1 MFSADEKRIL
11 RSSSKRPTE
20 ASPVATS
27 AAPSKKK
34 KKETTKGSSL
44 KSLPQKSES
53 DAVVPSGGV
62 DEDDMA
68 GSDLDLEEMEGVD
81 EGEEELTMEAEAVE
95 EERRKPCK
103 AEGAEKEEEVVCR
116 FIGVPVPQEEAKE
129 RWPHRYN
136 NEKWFDKGSL
146 CSIVKRS
153 FETVKDPIIKA
164 KHHFYEAE
172 VENCIYRVDDDVY
185 VAGEKGDDQFIARIV
200 EFFEGLDGRSYF
212 TAKWFFRVED
222 TMIKG
227 KHVSNHEEKRVFIS
241 EVKDDNLLE
250 CISRKVTIV
259 QVSPDVDLVAKA
271 SKIPPCDLYYDMSY
285 SPDFSTFAKVP
296 SDEPEVLSGSSSTV
310 SSPIEVGLSK
320 DETQSNERRE
330 LTLLD
335 IFSGCGAM
343 STGLCLGAN
352 ESGLKLVTAFGDIP
366 TNNDDDSDI
375 LEASEKDSS
384 PDSEEFEVQKLIDI
398 CYGDPTNVGKDGLM
412 FKVRWK
418 GYSKAFDTWEP
429 IEGLSN
435 CEESID
441 QFVRAGYRAKILPL
455 PGDVDVI
462 CGGPPCQGISGF
474 NRFRQVD
481 DPMKDNK
488 NNQVPIFMDIV
499 EYLKPKFVLME
510 NVVDILKFAEGY
522 IGRYAVS
529 RFVEMNYQSKLG
541 IMGAGCYGL
550 PQYRLRMFLWGVF
563 PTEQN
568 VVGYLRDQQYELQRE
583 IVLEDAISDL
593 PPVTNDEIRDEMTYL
608 DDPKTDLQFKIR
620 ALKDGCTLNST
631 LYDHRPLRLNED
643 DYLRVCQIPKHKGA
657 NFRNLP
663 GVRVRANNVVELD
676 PNVERVYL
684 PSKKPLVP
692 DYAIT
697 FVKGKSSKPF
707 GRLWW
712 DETVATVVTRAEPHN
727 QIIIHPVQDRV
738 LTIRENARLQGFP
751 DWYKLFGPI
760 KERYIQVG
768 NAVAVPVAQG
778 LGYALGMAVKGLNSE
793 GHVMTLSKSFSTLR
807 RTESSS
813 ELEEVDLN

>member
-1 MFSADEKRIL
+1 
-11 RSSSKRPTE
+11 
-20 ASPVATS
+20 
-27 AAPSKKK
+27 
-34 KKETTKGSSL
+34 
-44 KSLPQKSES
+44 
-53 DAVVPSGGV
+53 
-62 DEDDMA
+62 
-68 GSDLDLEEMEGVD
+68 
-81 EGEEELTMEAEAVE
+81 
-95 EERRKPCK
+95 
-103 AEGAEKEEEVVCR
+103 
-116 FIGVPVPQEEAKE
+116 
-129 RWPHRYN
+129 
-136 NEKWFDKGSL
+136 
-146 CSIVKRS
+146 
-153 FETVKDPIIKA
+153 
-164 KHHFYEAE
+164 
-172 VENCIYRVDDDVY
+172 
-185 VAGEKGDDQFIARIV
+185 
-200 EFFEGLDGRSYF
+200 
-212 TAKWFFRVED
+212 
-222 TMIKG
+222 
-227 KHVSNHEEKRVFIS
+227 
-241 EVKDDNLLE
+241 
-250 CISRKVTIV
+250 
-259 QVSPDVDLVAKA
+259 
-271 SKIPPCDLYYDMSY
+271 MSY
-285 SPDFSTFAKVP
+285 SPDFSTFAKIL

-310 SSPIEVGLSK
+310 SSPIEVALSK

-352 ESGLKLVTAFGDIP
+352 ESGLKLVTRWAVDLNEHACESLRFNHPETQVRNEKAGHFLLLLKEWQKLCTDRNLIGSAQAFNDIP
-366 TNNDDDSDI
+366 TNNDDNPDI

-455 PGDVDVI
+455 PGDADVI
-462 CGGPPCQGISGF
+462 CGGPPCQGMSGF
-474 NRFRQVD
+474 NRFRQAA
-481 DPMKDNK
+481 DPMKDKK
-488 NNQVPIFMDIV
+488 NNQVAIFMDIV
-499 EYLKPKFVLME
+499 EYLKPQFVLME

-522 IGRYAVS
+522 IGRYAVG

-541 IMGAGCYGL
+541 IMAAGSYGL
-550 PQYRLRMFLWGVF
+550 PQFRLRMFLWGVF
-563 PTEQN
+563 PTKNLPQYPLPTHDVVVRGCTPSEFDQN
-568 VVGYLRDQQYELQRE
+568 VVGYLRDQQYELQRA

-593 PPVTNDEIRDEMTYL
+593 PPVTNDERRDEMTYL

-620 ALKDGCTLNST
+620 ALKDGCNLHSK
-631 LYDHRPLRLNED
+631 LYDHRPLQLNED

-663 GVRVRANNVVELD
+663 GVRVGANNVVELD

-697 FVKGKSSKPF
+697 FKKGKSSKPF

-712 DETVATVVTRAEPHN
+712 DETIATVVTRAEPHN
-727 QIIIHPVQDRV
+727 QIIVHPLQDRV

-768 NAVAVPVAQG
+768 NAVAVPVARG

-793 GHVMTLSKSFSTLR
+793 GHVMTLPQNFSTLQ

-813 ELEEVDLN
+813 ELEEVNLN

>member
-1 MFSADEKRIL
+1 
-11 RSSSKRPTE
+11 
-20 ASPVATS
+20 
-27 AAPSKKK
+27 
-34 KKETTKGSSL
+34 
-44 KSLPQKSES
+44 
-53 DAVVPSGGV
+53 
-62 DEDDMA
+62 
-68 GSDLDLEEMEGVD
+68 
-81 EGEEELTMEAEAVE
+81 
-95 EERRKPCK
+95 
-103 AEGAEKEEEVVCR
+103 
-116 FIGVPVPQEEAKE
+116 
-129 RWPHRYN
+129 
-136 NEKWFDKGSL
+136 
-146 CSIVKRS
+146 
-153 FETVKDPIIKA
+153 
-164 KHHFYEAE
+164 
-172 VENCIYRVDDDVY
+172 
-185 VAGEKGDDQFIARIV
+185 
-200 EFFEGLDGRSYF
+200 
-212 TAKWFFRVED
+212 
-222 TMIKG
+222 
-227 KHVSNHEEKRVFIS
+227 
-241 EVKDDNLLE
+241 
-250 CISRKVTIV
+250 
-259 QVSPDVDLVAKA
+259 
-271 SKIPPCDLYYDMSY
+271 
-285 SPDFSTFAKVP
+285 
-296 SDEPEVLSGSSSTV
+296 
-310 SSPIEVGLSK
+310 
-320 DETQSNERRE
+320 
-330 LTLLD
+330 
-335 IFSGCGAM
+335 M

-352 ESGLKLVTAFGDIP
+352 ESGLKLVTRWAVDLNEHACESLRFNHPETQVRNEKAGHFLLLLKEWQKLCTDRNLIGSAQAFGDIP
-366 TNNDDDSDI
+366 TNNGDDSNI
-375 LEASEKDSS
+375 LEAFEKDTS
-384 PDSEEFEVQKLIDI
+384 PDSDEFEVQKLIGI

-563 PTEQN
+563 QTENLPQFPLPTHEVVVRGWTPSEFDQN
-568 VVGYLRDQQYELQRE
+568 VVGYLRDQQYELQRAT
-583 IVLEDAISDL
+583 VLEDAISDL
-593 PPVTNDEIRDEMTYL
+593 PPVTNDEIRDEMTYI

-768 NAVAVPVAQG
+768 NAVAIPVARG
-778 LGYALGMAVKGLNSE
+778 LGYALGMAIKGLNSE
-793 GHVMTLSKSFSTLR
+793 GHVMTLPKSFSTLR